1 MKQIIVFVLL
11 AVLLDR
17 GLGAVLARIERQS
30 FTGDR
35 GGLLNYA
42 LMQEPQV
49 LVLGSSRAQYHIMP
63 SVLTRELGLTAY
75 NAGLKGED
83 FLYAVMLY
91 DLWKRR
97 HPPPKILVL
106 TIEIESLIPRET
118 EINAAHF
125 VAVHLDESP
134 LVREILYSGSPFK
147 PFEYLSSTYRFNGG
161 VLSLLKHA
169 FDRPPPGYD
178 GFAVGPGAFDPAS
191 ETGVLNALDQD
202 RTAAEMAHVPFSPQ
216 KLGYLRALAEEAAR
230 NGTRFF
236 LVHTPLF
243 RQDEAA
249 HAFWVHKLQATLS
262 DMPGVQFVDLCIA
275 THPGLFTRP
284 ELYRNLNH
292 LNLAGAENLTALL
305 AEEIK
310 KRPQSARLAVTRRGH
325 VPESASTPRTLSPK
339 AAPEP

>member
-17 GLGAVLARIERQS
+17 GLGSVLARIDRQS
-30 FTGDR
+30 FTGDK

-42 LMQEPQV
+42 LEQEPQI

-63 SVLTRELGLTAY
+63 SVLTKELGLTAY

-91 DLWKRR
+91 DLWKRD

-118 EINAAHF
+118 EVNTAQI
-125 VAVHLDESP
+125 VAPYLDESP

-147 PFEYLSSTYRFNGG
+147 RFEYLSSTYRFNG
-161 VLSLLKHA
+161 VLLSLAKHA
-169 FDRPPPGYD
+169 FRRPPPGYD
-178 GFAVGPGAFDPAS
+178 GFPVTSGALDPAS

-216 KLGYLRALAEEAAR
+216 KLRYLHALAEETAR
-230 NGTRFF
+230 DGTRFF
-236 LVHTPLF
+236 LVHTPVF

-249 HAFWVHKLQATLS
+249 HRVWVNKLQAALAEMS
-262 DMPGVQFVDLCIA
+262 GVQFVDLCTT
-275 THPGLFTRP
+275 THPELFTRP
-284 ELYRNLNH
+284 ELFLNLNH
-292 LNLAGAENLTALL
+292 LNPAGAEILTALL

-310 KRPQSARLAVTRRGH
+310 
-325 VPESASTPRTLSPK
+325 TPH
-339 AAPEP
+339 

>member
-17 GLGAVLARIERQS
+17 GLGSVLARIDRQS
-30 FTGDR
+30 FTGDK

-42 LMQEPQV
+42 LEQEPQI

-63 SVLTRELGLTAY
+63 SVLTKELGLTAY

-91 DLWKRR
+91 DLWKRD

-125 VAVHLDESP
+125 VAAHLDESP

-147 PFEYLSSTYRFNGG
+147 RFEYLSRTYRFNGD
-161 VLSLLKHA
+161 VLSLARHA

-178 GFAVGPGAFDPAS
+178 GFTVGVGALDPTR

-202 RTAAEMAHVPFSPQ
+202 RTAAEMAHVTFSAQ
-216 KLGYLRALAEEAAR
+216 KVRYLRALAEETAR
-230 NGTRFF
+230 NGTRLF

-249 HAFWVHKLQATLS
+249 HSLWLQKLQATLS
-262 DMPGVQFVDLCIA
+262 DMPGVQFVDLCTA
-275 THPGLFTRP
+275 THPELFTRP

-292 LNLAGAENLTALL
+292 LNAAGAEILTAML
-305 AEEIK
+305 AQEIK
-310 KRPQSARLAVTRRGH
+310 KRP
-325 VPESASTPRTLSPK
+325 
-339 AAPEP
+339 